1 MGALIHVAEAALA
14 MFLLA
19 LFAGASRYQ
28 PFLTRRA
35 DETRTDVKVAA
46 IVPIYNED
54 SRLLRLCL
62 KSLLRQTRPLDEIY
76 VIDDGSA
83 APDGRHVAEAFAQT
97 HPEVTFHAFQQNRG
111 KREAQAWAVARTEAE
126 IILTVD
132 GDTILD
138 KRCVEAGLTPFQRES
153 VQGVCGRLRA
163 RNRRQNPLTW
173 LADLQFVGTFGVK
186 WAAYSLAGSV
196 LSATGALSLWR
207 TEVLSQNLDDYLGSP
222 LEHGDDR
229 RCTNY
234 ALRSGHV
241 VYQATATGSTQVPA
255 RVSEYLS
262 QQSRWSKSVFPEARY
277 ALRQMRPT
285 RAAWWLNLEESVL
298 RIGLGAC
305 LTLGI
310 LMDPAASGRGLFG
323 YYALA
328 LLALSSI
335 PSDRCAGPSLIQRM
349 LLPLYCLADYL
360 AWPSHLYNWLQP
372 TSSWEAD
379 ATLAHRADV
388 PSDALLAVDARQLAS
403 DPVHHAESIYSCQLS
418 GVMAFN
424 R

>member
-1 MGALIHVAEAALA
+1 MGTLIHVAEAALA
-14 MFLLA
+14 IFLLA
-19 LFAGASRYQ
+19 LFVGASRYQ
-28 PFLTRRA
+28 LFMTRCV
-35 DETRTDVKVAA
+35 DEMRTDVKVAA
-46 IVPIYNED
+46 IVPVYNED
-54 SRLLRLCL
+54 PRLLRLCL
-62 KSLLRQTRPLDEIY
+62 ISLLRQTRPLDEVY
-76 VIDDGSA
+76 VIDDGST
-83 APDGRHVAEAFAQT
+83 APNGRHVAEAFAQI
-97 HPEVTFHAFQQNRG
+97 HPEIILHAFPQNLG
-111 KREAQAWAVARTEAE
+111 KRKAQAWAVARTEAE

-138 KRCVEAGLTPFQRES
+138 KRCVEAGLTPFQREG

-173 LADLQFVGTFGVK
+173 LADLQFAGTFDVK

-196 LSATGALSLWR
+196 LSATGALSFWR

-234 ALRSGHV
+234 ALRFGHV
-241 VYQATATGSTQVPA
+241 VYQATATGTTQVPV
-255 RVSEYLS
+255 RLCDYLS

-277 ALRQMRPT
+277 ALRQTRPT
-285 RAAWWLNLEESVL
+285 RAVWWLNLEESVL

-310 LMDPAASGRGLFG
+310 LMDPAASGRGLLG

-328 LLALSSI
+328 LLVLSSI
-335 PSDRCAGPSLIQRM
+335 SSDRRASPSLVQRL

-379 ATLAHRADV
+379 PTLAHNADV
-388 PSDALLAVDARQLAS
+388 PSNDLLAVDARQLAS
-403 DPVHHAESIYSCQLS
+403 DPIQHAESIYSCQLS
-418 GVMAFN
+418 GAMWFN
-424 R
+424 